1 MFEKIQLLQEKH
13 DTEIELLASELNLQS
28 HFIKVKFMFKS
39 RSKFK
44 HTLIKFISI

>member
-28 HFIKVKFMFKS
+28 HFIKVKFMFIFDKNQD
-39 RSKFK
+39 
-44 HTLIKFISI
+44 LNLNIL